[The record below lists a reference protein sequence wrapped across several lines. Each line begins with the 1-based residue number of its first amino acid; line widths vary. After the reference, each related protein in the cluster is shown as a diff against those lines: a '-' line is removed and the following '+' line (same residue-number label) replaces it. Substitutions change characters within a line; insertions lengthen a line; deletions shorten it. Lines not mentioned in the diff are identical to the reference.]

1 MSIWIGA
8 PTATQFLY
16 FDKHEEK
23 VFNCSIVPNIREG
36 VVCRPLSFRPPASPV
51 IQGNCMSFVI
61 EHHQRFR
68 LTVITFAVLF
78 TCFLTLGVDSA
89 SARRKRP
96 RKAAVPYRS
105 ILLMEANTGRVLKAR
120 NERLPTRP
128 ASIVKMMTALIAM
141 EQINRNIINLGD
153 IITTSRRASRIGGQQ
168 VYLKQGEKFSL
179 RDLMKSIII
188 SSANDS
194 SYAVAEH
201 IAGDAEAFVE
211 MMNQRA
217 EELGMTNTRFVN
229 VNGLPPGGK
238 KPTNKMSARD
248 AGILARELIKYP
260 LIMKWSATKNAP
272 FRNGSFIL
280 TNTNTLI
287 GRFRGVDGLKTGYHR
302 KAGFSIVATAKRKN
316 LRLIAVVMGSSHS
329 RRRFKEAKR
338 LLAWGF
344 IQYRW
349 VDLSKIKKL
358 KRQQIKV
365 SSGKKRMVRIRLK
378 ESVEALVRR
387 GQEKRI
393 SSKLKLPEVV
403 SAPIRAGQKV
413 GHITYTL
420 GGNKLGGTDI
430 VAAEP
435 VKKLGF
441 FQSLIRFR

>member
-1 MSIWIGA
+1 MLFALG
-8 PTATQFLY
+8 
-16 FDKHEEK
+16 
-23 VFNCSIVPNIREG
+23 
-36 VVCRPLSFRPPASPV
+36 
-51 IQGNCMSFVI
+51 
-61 EHHQRFR
+61 HHRRSR
-68 LTVITFAVLF
+68 LTIVTAFVFFTFSLM
-78 TCFLTLGVDSA
+78 LSVDSA
-89 SARRKRP
+89 SARRKRS
-96 RKAAVPYRS
+96 RKAVIPYRS
-105 ILLMEANTGRVLKAR
+105 ILLLEANTGKALKAK
-120 NERLPTRP
+120 NQRLGTQP

-141 EQINRNIINLGD
+141 EQINRNIIHLDD

-217 EELGMTNTRFVN
+217 KELGMTNTRFVN

-238 KPTNKMSARD
+238 KPTNQMSARD

-280 TNTNTLI
+280 TNTNTLL
-287 GRFRGVDGLKTGYHR
+287 GRFRGMDGLKTGYHR

-344 IQYRW
+344 NQYRW
-349 VDLSKIKKL
+349 IDLGKTQKL

-365 SSGKKRMVRIRLK
+365 LKGQKRTVRIRLK
-378 ESVEALVRR
+378 ESVESLVRR
-387 GQEKRI
+387 DEEKRI
-393 SSKLKLPEVV
+393 SMKLELPEEIT
-403 SAPIRAGQKV
+403 APVRAGQRV
-413 GHITYTL
+413 GHVTYEL
-420 GGNKLGGTDI
+420 GGNKIGGTDL
-430 VAAEP
+430 VAAES

-441 FQSLIRFR
+441 FQSLIQFW

>member
-1 MSIWIGA
+1 
-8 PTATQFLY
+8 
-16 FDKHEEK
+16 
-23 VFNCSIVPNIREG
+23 
-36 VVCRPLSFRPPASPV
+36 
-51 IQGNCMSFVI
+51 MSFALG
-61 EHHQRFR
+61 HRQRSR
-68 LTVITFAVLF
+68 LTVITAFVFLF
-78 TCFLTLGVDSA
+78 LCSLTLDVDSA
-89 SARRKRP
+89 SARRKRS
-96 RKAAVPYRS
+96 RKAVIPYRS
-105 ILLMEANTGRVLKAR
+105 ILLLEANTGRVLKAK
-120 NERLPTRP
+120 NQRLGTQP

-141 EQINRNIINLGD
+141 EQINRNIIHLDD

-211 MMNQRA
+211 LMNQRA
-217 EELGMTNTRFVN
+217 KELGMTNTRFIN

-238 KPTNKMSARD
+238 KPTNRMSARD
-248 AGILARELIKYP
+248 AGILARKLIKYP

-280 TNTNTLI
+280 TNTNTLL
-287 GRFRGVDGLKTGYHR
+287 GRFRGMDGLKTGYHR

-344 IQYRW
+344 TQYRW
-349 VDLSKIKKL
+349 VDLGQIKKP
-358 KRQQIKV
+358 KRRQIKV
-365 SSGKKRMVRIRLK
+365 LKGQKRTVRIRLK
-378 ESVEALVRR
+378 NSVEALVRR
-387 GQEKRI
+387 GDGKRI
-393 SSKLKLPEVV
+393 SMKVELPPEI
-403 SAPIRAGQKV
+403 SAPIRNGQKV
-413 GHITYTL
+413 GRVTYEL
-420 GGNKLGGTDI
+420 RGNKIGGTDL

-441 FQSLIRFR
+441 FQSLIQFW

>member
-1 MSIWIGA
+1 MLLA
-8 PTATQFLY
+8 L
-16 FDKHEEK
+16 D
-23 VFNCSIVPNIREG
+23 R
-36 VVCRPLSFRPPASPV
+36 RR
-51 IQGNCMSFVI
+51 
-61 EHHQRFR
+61 RFR
-68 LTVITFAVLF
+68 LSIIAYPLLLF
-78 TCFLTLGVDSA
+78 ICSLTLDVDSA
-89 SARRKRP
+89 SARRKRS
-96 RKAAVPYRS
+96 RKAVIPYRS
-105 ILLMEANTGRVLKAR
+105 ILLLEANTGKTLKAK
-120 NERLPTRP
+120 NERLPTKP

-141 EQINRNIINLGD
+141 EQIHRNIIHLD
-153 IITTSRRASRIGGQQ
+153 DVITTSRRASRIGGQQ

-211 MMNQRA
+211 LMNQRA
-217 EELGMTNTRFVN
+217 KELGMTNTRFVN

-238 KPTNKMSARD
+238 KPTNQMSARD

-280 TNTNTLI
+280 TNTNTLL
-287 GRFRGVDGLKTGYHR
+287 GRFRGMDGLKTGYHR

-329 RRRFKEAKR
+329 RRRFKEARR

-344 IQYRW
+344 TQYRW
-349 VDLSKIKKL
+349 VDLSQIKKP

-365 SSGKKRMVRIRLK
+365 LKGQKRTVRIRLK
-378 ESVEALVRR
+378 ESVEALIRR
-387 GQEKRI
+387 NEEKRI
-393 SSKLKLPEVV
+393 SMKLELPEEIA
-403 SAPIRAGQKV
+403 APIRAGQKV
-413 GHITYTL
+413 GRVTYEL
-420 GGNKLGGTDI
+420 GGDKLGGTDL

-435 VKKLGF
+435 VEKLGF
-441 FQSLIRFR
+441 FQSLFRFR

>member
-1 MSIWIGA
+1 MLLA
-8 PTATQFLY
+8 L
-16 FDKHEEK
+16 D
-23 VFNCSIVPNIREG
+23 R
-36 VVCRPLSFRPPASPV
+36 RR
-51 IQGNCMSFVI
+51 
-61 EHHQRFR
+61 RFR
-68 LTVITFAVLF
+68 LSIIVFPLLLF
-78 TCFLTLGVDSA
+78 ICFLTLDVDSA
-89 SARRKRP
+89 SARRKRS
-96 RKAAVPYRS
+96 RKAVIPYRS
-105 ILLMEANTGRVLKAR
+105 TLLIEANTGRVLKAK
-120 NERLPTRP
+120 NERLPTKP

-141 EQINRNIINLGD
+141 EQINRNIIHLD
-153 IITTSRRASRIGGQQ
+153 EIITTSRRASRIGGQQ

-211 MMNQRA
+211 LMNQRA
-217 EELGMTNTRFVN
+217 KELGMTNTRFVN
-229 VNGLPPGGK
+229 VNGLPPGRN
-238 KPTNKMSARD
+238 KPNNQMSARD

-280 TNTNTLI
+280 TNTNTLL
-287 GRFRGVDGLKTGYHR
+287 GRFRGMDGLKTGYHR

-344 IQYRW
+344 TQYRW
-349 VDLSKIKKL
+349 VDLDQIKKP
-358 KRQQIKV
+358 KRRQIKV
-365 SSGKKRMVRIRLK
+365 LNGQKRTVRIRLK
-378 ESVEALVRR
+378 ESVEALIRR
-387 GQEKRI
+387 GDGKRI
-393 SSKLKLPEVV
+393 SMKVELPPEI
-403 SAPIRAGQKV
+403 SAPIRNGQKV
-413 GHITYTL
+413 GRITYEL
-420 GGNKLGGTDI
+420 RGDKLGGVDL

>member
-1 MSIWIGA
+1 MLRA
-8 PTATQFLY
+8 L
-16 FDKHEEK
+16 D
-23 VFNCSIVPNIREG
+23 R
-36 VVCRPLSFRPPASPV
+36 RR
-51 IQGNCMSFVI
+51 
-61 EHHQRFR
+61 RFR
-68 LTVITFAVLF
+68 IAIIGFLF
-78 TCFLTLGVDSA
+78 LFFTLSLTLGIDSA

-96 RKAAVPYRS
+96 SNKVIPYRS
-105 ILLMEANTGRVLKAR
+105 ILLIEANTGRVLKAR
-120 NERLPTRP
+120 NQRLPTKP

-141 EQINRNIINLGD
+141 EQINRNIINLDD
-153 IITTSRRASRIGGQQ
+153 IITTSRRASLIGGQQ

-201 IAGDAEAFVE
+201 IAGDVEAFIE
-211 MMNQRA
+211 MMNQRSR
-217 EELGMTNTRFVN
+217 ELGMKNTRFVN

-238 KPTNKMSARD
+238 KPTNQMSARD

-280 TNTNTLI
+280 TNTNTLL
-287 GRFRGVDGLKTGYHR
+287 GRFRGIDGLKTGYHR

-329 RRRFKEAKR
+329 RRRFREAKR

-344 IQYRW
+344 TQYRW
-349 VDLSKIKKL
+349 VDLGSSKRPKP
-358 KRQQIKV
+358 QQIKV
-365 SSGKKRMVRIRLK
+365 LKGQKRMVRIRLK
-378 ESVEALVRR
+378 DDVRALVRR
-387 GQEKRI
+387 GEEKRI
-393 SSKLKLPEVV
+393 SMKLELPEAIP
-403 SAPIRAGQKV
+403 APIHAGQKV
-413 GHITYTL
+413 GHVTYEL
-420 GGNKLGGTDI
+420 GGNKLGGVDL

-441 FQSLIRFR
+441 FQSLIQLW

>member
-1 MSIWIGA
+1 MLLA
-8 PTATQFLY
+8 L
-16 FDKHEEK
+16 D
-23 VFNCSIVPNIREG
+23 R
-36 VVCRPLSFRPPASPV
+36 RR
-51 IQGNCMSFVI
+51 
-61 EHHQRFR
+61 RFR
-68 LTVITFAVLF
+68 LSIIAFPLLLF
-78 TCFLTLGVDSA
+78 ICSLTLDADSA
-89 SARRKRP
+89 SARRKRS
-96 RKAAVPYRS
+96 RKAVIPYRS
-105 ILLMEANTGRVLKAR
+105 ILLLEAKTGRALKAK
-120 NERLPTRP
+120 NERLPTKP

-141 EQINRNIINLGD
+141 EQINRNIIHLD
-153 IITTSRRASRIGGQQ
+153 EIITTSRRASRIGGQQ

-211 MMNQRA
+211 LMNQRA
-217 EELGMTNTRFVN
+217 KELGMTNTHFVN
-229 VNGLPPGGK
+229 VNGLPPGRN
-238 KPTNKMSARD
+238 KPTNRMSARD
-248 AGILARELIKYP
+248 AGILARELLKYP

-280 TNTNTLI
+280 TNTNTLL
-287 GRFRGVDGLKTGYHR
+287 GRFRGMDGLKTGYHR

-344 IQYRW
+344 TQYRW
-349 VDLSKIKKL
+349 VDLSQIKKP
-358 KRQQIKV
+358 KRRQIKV
-365 SSGKKRMVRIRLK
+365 LKGQKRTVRIRLK

-387 GQEKRI
+387 GDGKRI
-393 SSKLKLPEVV
+393 SLKVELPPEI
-403 SAPIRAGQKV
+403 SAPIRNGQKV
-413 GHITYTL
+413 GRVRYEL
-420 GGNKLGGTDI
+420 GGNKIGGTDL

-441 FQSLIRFR
+441 FQSLIQFW

>member
-1 MSIWIGA
+1 MLLALGHS
-8 PTATQFLY
+8 
-16 FDKHEEK
+16 
-23 VFNCSIVPNIREG
+23 R
-36 VVCRPLSFRPPASPV
+36 
-51 IQGNCMSFVI
+51 
-61 EHHQRFR
+61 RFH
-68 LTVITFAVLF
+68 LAIITFALLVF

-96 RKAAVPYRS
+96 RKAAIPYRS
-105 ILLMEANTGRVLKAR
+105 ILLMEANTGRVLRAR
-120 NERLPTRP
+120 NERLPTKP

-141 EQINRNIINLGD
+141 EQINRNIINLDD
-153 IITTSRRASRIGGQQ
+153 IVTTSRSASRIGGQQ

-179 RDLMKSIII
+179 RDLLKSIII

-217 EELGMTNTRFVN
+217 KELGMTNTRFVN
-229 VNGLPPGGK
+229 VNGLPPGRN
-238 KPTNKMSARD
+238 KPSNQMSARD
-248 AGILARELIKYP
+248 AGILALELIKYP

-280 TNTNTLI
+280 TNTNTLL
-287 GRFRGVDGLKTGYHR
+287 GRFRGIDGLKTGYHR

-329 RRRFKEAKR
+329 KRRFKEAKR

-344 IQYRW
+344 TQYRW
-349 VDLSKIKKL
+349 VDLSKIKKPN
-358 KRQQIKV
+358 RRQIKV
-365 SSGKKRMVRIRLK
+365 LRGKKRMVRIRLK
-378 ESVEALVRR
+378 KSVQALLRR
-387 GQEKRI
+387 GEEKRI
-393 SSKLKLPEVV
+393 SMKLELPEEVTAPV
-403 SAPIRAGQKV
+403 SAGQKV
-413 GHITYTL
+413 GRVTYVL
-420 GGNKLGGTDI
+420 GSNELGRADL

-441 FQSLIRFR
+441 FQSLIQFW

>member
-1 MSIWIGA
+1 MLLALDRRRRLRLSIIA
-8 PTATQFLY
+8 FPLLLFI
-16 FDKHEEK
+16 
-23 VFNCSIVPNIREG
+23 CS
-36 VVCRPLSFRPPASPV
+36 
-51 IQGNCMSFVI
+51 
-61 EHHQRFR
+61 
-68 LTVITFAVLF
+68 
-78 TCFLTLGVDSA
+78 LTLDVDSA
-89 SARRKRP
+89 SARRKRS
-96 RKAAVPYRS
+96 RKAVIPYRS
-105 ILLMEANTGRVLKAR
+105 ILLLEANTGKALKAK
-120 NERLPTRP
+120 NERLPTKP

-141 EQINRNIINLGD
+141 EQIHRNIIHLD
-153 IITTSRRASRIGGQQ
+153 DVITTSRRASRIGGQQ

-211 MMNQRA
+211 LMNQRA
-217 EELGMTNTRFVN
+217 KELGMTNTRFVN

-238 KPTNKMSARD
+238 KPTNQMSARD

-280 TNTNTLI
+280 TNTNTLL
-287 GRFRGVDGLKTGYHR
+287 GRFRGMDGLKTGYHR

-329 RRRFKEAKR
+329 RRRFKEARR

-344 IQYRW
+344 TQYRW
-349 VDLSKIKKL
+349 VDLSQIKKP

-365 SSGKKRMVRIRLK
+365 LKGQKRTVRIRLK
-378 ESVEALVRR
+378 ESVEALIRR
-387 GQEKRI
+387 NEEKRI
-393 SSKLKLPEVV
+393 SMKLELPEEIA
-403 SAPIRAGQKV
+403 APIRAGQKV
-413 GHITYTL
+413 GRVTYEL
-420 GGNKLGGTDI
+420 GGDKLGGTDL

-435 VKKLGF
+435 VEKLGF
-441 FQSLIRFR
+441 FQSLFRFR

>member
-1 MSIWIGA
+1 MLFALG
-8 PTATQFLY
+8 
-16 FDKHEEK
+16 
-23 VFNCSIVPNIREG
+23 
-36 VVCRPLSFRPPASPV
+36 
-51 IQGNCMSFVI
+51 
-61 EHHQRFR
+61 HHRRSR
-68 LTVITFAVLF
+68 LTVITAFIFLF
-78 TCFLTLGVDSA
+78 TFSLMLDVDSA
-89 SARRKRP
+89 SARRKRS
-96 RKAAVPYRS
+96 RKKPIPYRS
-105 ILLMEANTGRVLKAR
+105 ILLIEANTGRVLKAR
-120 NERLPTRP
+120 NERLPTKP

-141 EQINRNIINLGD
+141 EQIRRNIIHLDD
-153 IITTSRRASRIGGQQ
+153 IITTSRSASRIGGQQ
-168 VYLKQGEKFSL
+168 VYLKQGEKFTL

-201 IAGDAEAFVE
+201 IAGDAEAFVD

-217 EELGMTNTRFVN
+217 KELGMTNTRFVN

-238 KPTNKMSARD
+238 KPTNQMSARD

-280 TNTNTLI
+280 TNTNTLL

-302 KAGFSIVATAKRKN
+302 KAGFSIAATAKRKN

-344 IQYRW
+344 NQYRW
-349 VDLSKIKKL
+349 IDLGKTKKP

-365 SSGKKRMVRIRLK
+365 LKGQKRTVRIQLK
-378 ESVEALVRR
+378 ESVETLVKR
-387 GQEKRI
+387 GEEKRI
-393 SSKLKLPEVV
+393 SMKLELPEEVT
-403 SAPIRAGQKV
+403 APVRAGQKV
-413 GHITYTL
+413 GRVTYEL
-420 GGNKLGGTDI
+420 GGNKIGGTDL

-441 FQSLIRFR
+441 FQSLFRFR

>member
-1 MSIWIGA
+1 M
-8 PTATQFLY
+8 L
-16 FDKHEEK
+16 
-23 VFNCSIVPNIREG
+23 
-36 VVCRPLSFRPPASPV
+36 PAL
-51 IQGNCMSFVI
+51 NRRR
-61 EHHQRFR
+61 RFR
-68 LTVITFAVLF
+68 LSIIAFPLLLF
-78 TCFLTLGVDSA
+78 ICSLTLSADSA
-89 SARRKRP
+89 SARRKRS
-96 RKAAVPYRS
+96 RKAVIPYRS
-105 ILLMEANTGRVLKAR
+105 ILLLEANTGKVLKSK
-120 NERLPTRP
+120 NERLPTKP
-128 ASIVKMMTALIAM
+128 ASVVKMMTALIAM
-141 EQINRNIINLGD
+141 EQIRRNIIHLDD

-211 MMNQRA
+211 LMNQRA
-217 EELGMTNTRFVN
+217 KELGMTNTRFVN
-229 VNGLPPGGK
+229 VNGLPPGGN
-238 KPTNKMSARD
+238 KPTNRMSARD

-280 TNTNTLI
+280 TNTNTLL
-287 GRFRGVDGLKTGYHR
+287 GRFRGMDGLKTGYHR

-344 IQYRW
+344 TQYRW
-349 VDLSKIKKL
+349 VDLSQIKKP

-365 SSGKKRMVRIRLK
+365 LKGQKRTVRIRLK
-378 ESVEALVRR
+378 ESVEALIRR
-387 GQEKRI
+387 NEEKRI
-393 SSKLKLPEVV
+393 SMKLELPEEIA
-403 SAPIRAGQKV
+403 APIRAGQKV
-413 GHITYTL
+413 GRVTYEL
-420 GGNKLGGTDI
+420 GGNKLGGVDL

-441 FQSLIRFR
+441 FQSLFRFR

>member
-1 MSIWIGA
+1 MSII
-8 PTATQFLY
+8 
-16 FDKHEEK
+16 
-23 VFNCSIVPNIREG
+23 VF
-36 VVCRPLSFRPPASPV
+36 PL
-51 IQGNCMSFVI
+51 
-61 EHHQRFR
+61 
-68 LTVITFAVLF
+68 LLF
-78 TCFLTLGVDSA
+78 ICFLTLDVDSA
-89 SARRKRP
+89 SARRKRS
-96 RKAAVPYRS
+96 RKAVIPYRS
-105 ILLMEANTGRVLKAR
+105 TLLIEANTGRVLKAK
-120 NERLPTRP
+120 NERLPTKP

-141 EQINRNIINLGD
+141 EQINRNIIHLD
-153 IITTSRRASRIGGQQ
+153 EIITTSRRASRIGGQQ

-211 MMNQRA
+211 LMNQRA
-217 EELGMTNTRFVN
+217 KELGMTNTRFVN
-229 VNGLPPGGK
+229 VNGLPPGRN
-238 KPTNKMSARD
+238 KPNNQMSARD

-280 TNTNTLI
+280 TNTNTLL
-287 GRFRGVDGLKTGYHR
+287 GRFRGMDGLKTGYHR

-344 IQYRW
+344 TQYRW
-349 VDLSKIKKL
+349 VDLDQIKKP
-358 KRQQIKV
+358 KRRQIKV
-365 SSGKKRMVRIRLK
+365 LNGQKRTVRIRLK
-378 ESVEALVRR
+378 ESVEALIRR
-387 GQEKRI
+387 GDGKRI
-393 SSKLKLPEVV
+393 SMKVELPPEI
-403 SAPIRAGQKV
+403 SAPIRNGQKV
-413 GHITYTL
+413 GRITYEL
-420 GGNKLGGTDI
+420 RGDKLGGVDL

>member
-1 MSIWIGA
+1 MLFALG
-8 PTATQFLY
+8 
-16 FDKHEEK
+16 
-23 VFNCSIVPNIREG
+23 
-36 VVCRPLSFRPPASPV
+36 
-51 IQGNCMSFVI
+51 
-61 EHHQRFR
+61 HHRRSR
-68 LTVITFAVLF
+68 LTVITALVTLF
-78 TCFLTLGVDSA
+78 TFPLILGVDSA
-89 SARRKRP
+89 SARRKRS
-96 RKAAVPYRS
+96 RKAVIPYRS
-105 ILLMEANTGRVLKAR
+105 ILLLEANTGKALKAK
-120 NERLPTRP
+120 NERLPAKP

-141 EQINRNIINLGD
+141 EQIHRNIIQLDD
-153 IITTSRRASRIGGQQ
+153 IITTSRSASRIGGQQ

-211 MMNQRA
+211 LMNQRA
-217 EELGMTNTRFVN
+217 KELGMTNTRFVN

-238 KPTNKMSARD
+238 KPTNQMSARD

-280 TNTNTLI
+280 TNTNTLL
-287 GRFRGVDGLKTGYHR
+287 GRFRGMDGLKTGYHR

-329 RRRFKEAKR
+329 RRRFKEARR

-344 IQYRW
+344 TQYRW
-349 VDLSKIKKL
+349 VDLSQIKKP

-365 SSGKKRMVRIRLK
+365 LKGQKRAVRIRLK
-378 ESVEALVRR
+378 ESVEALVKR
-387 GQEKRI
+387 GDGKRI
-393 SSKLKLPEVV
+393 SMKVDLPEEIP
-403 SAPIRAGQKV
+403 APVRNGQKV
-413 GHITYTL
+413 GRVTYEL
-420 GGNKLGGTDI
+420 GGNKLGGVDL

-441 FQSLIRFR
+441 FQSLFRFR